1 MKAQVVTDTADI
13 IGRIDRNIY
22 GHFIEHLGRCI
33 YGGIWAGQEAKI
45 PHLRGFRK
53 DVLDAVKRLR
63 PPIIRWPG
71 GNFASGYHF
80 EDGLGP
86 REARPKKFDLAWR
99 KPEPNEFGTDEF
111 IDFCREVGTE
121 PYICVN
127 TGSAP
132 PEEAANW
139 VEYCNSEG
147 DTKYAAM
154 RAKNGHP
161 EPFAVKYWGIGNE
174 VYGSWQIGAVDAK
187 TYALQAREFAKQM
200 RRVDPEIK
208 LVAVGCG
215 DPEWN
220 REVLKMPRSQF
231 DYIALHKYYRMTE
244 YYDIVASSLEA
255 ELSLQ
260 ELAGLI
266 NAIPEAKERGVK
278 ISFDEWNVAR
288 REGHH
293 SPMIMRLQD
302 GLFACGTFN
311 AMHRLCNWVT
321 MANLAQ
327 LVNVLPAIVTDETR
341 LYVNPIYLAFLLYGE
356 HTGKVALKTRV
367 EVETYTARVGQR
379 ELPQVP
385 YLDSSFTLDEEA
397 KKLYLA
403 AINRHKDD
411 SIEAEIVI
419 RDAEVKPKV
428 KIYELNGPET
438 GAANDFGSPDVVK
451 ITEKSMEGAKA
462 KFTYP
467 FPAHSAS
474 IIEFELE

>member
-1 MKAQVVTDTADI
+1 MKARVVTDIGDI
-13 IGRIDRNIY
+13 IGPIDRNIY

-33 YGGIWAGQEAKI
+33 YGGIWAGEEAKI

-53 DVLDAVKRLR
+53 DVLEVVKRLR

-86 REARPKKFDLAWR
+86 RDARPRKFDLAWR
-99 KPEPNEFGTDEF
+99 KEESNEFGTDEF

-132 PEEAANW
+132 PEEAAHW
-139 VEYCNSEG
+139 VEYCNSRTH
-147 DTKYAAM
+147 TKYAAM

-161 EPFAVKYWGIGNE
+161 EPFGVKYWGIGNE
-174 VYGSWQIGAVDAK
+174 VYGSWQIGTVDAG

-220 REVLKMPRSQF
+220 WEVLRMPRSQF
-231 DYIALHKYYRMTE
+231 DYISIHKYYRMTA
-244 YYDIVASSLEA
+244 YYDIVAAALEA
-255 ELSLQ
+255 ELSLA

-266 NAIPEAKERGVK
+266 NTIPEARERGVK

-288 REGHH
+288 RENHH
-293 SPMIMRLQD
+293 SPMRMRLQD
-302 GLFACGTFN
+302 GLFASGVFN

-327 LVNVLPAIVTDETR
+327 LVNILPAIVTDETR
-341 LYVNPIYLAFLLYGE
+341 LFVNPLYLAFLLYGE
-356 HTGKVALKTRV
+356 HTGSVALRTRV
-367 EVETYTARVGQR
+367 EVDTFAANAGHR

-385 YLDSSFTLDEEA
+385 YLDSSFTLDAED

-403 AINRHKDD
+403 AVNRYKDEP
-411 SIEAEIVI
+411 IEAEIVI
-419 RDAEVKPKV
+419 RDARVKPGA
-428 KIYELNGPET
+428 KIYELNGPDVL
-438 GAANDFGSPDVVK
+438 AANDFDSPDVVK
-451 ITEKSMEGAKA
+451 ITEKPLEDAKA
-462 KFTYP
+462 AFTYP